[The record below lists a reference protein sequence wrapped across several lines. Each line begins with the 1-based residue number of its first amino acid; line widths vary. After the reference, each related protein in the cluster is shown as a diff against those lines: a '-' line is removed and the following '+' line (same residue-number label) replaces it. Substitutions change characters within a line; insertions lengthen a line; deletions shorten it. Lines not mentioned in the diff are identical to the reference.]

1 MTTPHR
7 HAIEADEFIPCP
19 SNRIWEAL
27 TDPEEPSQWF
37 MSSDF
42 QPEVGHEFSIDMGNR
57 GTTKCTVLE
66 VVPQELI
73 RYTWKNPPLDTVVTW
88 KLIPEG
94 QGTRVFVEHSGF
106 DLDDPIQL
114 RAHKG
119 IGSGWKISI
128 LAQLAVHVQD

>member
-27 TDPEEPSQWF
+27 TDPEELSQWF

-42 QPEVGHEFSIDMGNR
+42 QPEVGHEFSIDMGNW

-88 KLIPEG
+88 KL
-94 QGTRVFVEHSGF
+94 
-106 DLDDPIQL
+106 
-114 RAHKG
+114 
-119 IGSGWKISI
+119 
-128 LAQLAVHVQD
+128 